1 MSWKTVILSYHK
13 TLSVNNFKLVE
24 QMDVRTMKY
33 ENESFDVVL
42 DKGLLDTI
50 LVF

>member
-1 MSWKTVILSYHK
+1 
-13 TLSVNNFKLVE
+13 
-24 QMDVRTMKY
+24 MDVRAMKY

-50 LVF
+50 LVFY

>member
-1 MSWKTVILSYHK
+1 
-13 TLSVNNFKLVE
+13 
-24 QMDVRTMKY
+24 MDVRTMKY

-50 LVF
+50 LVFY

>member
-1 MSWKTVILSYHK
+1 MKERFSDLPSSFVCKNI
-13 TLSVNNFKLVE
+13 KLVE
-24 QMDVRTMKY
+24 QMDARQMKY

-50 LVF
+50 LVNF